1 MRHATVTTTAE
12 CGAEV
17 VVKVP
22 AGSMDPPTELG
33 RKAMESI
40 QHADNWKMPTR
51 ELHCRSLDVAQEV
64 AYAMEW
70 YLGGHELRTEID
82 AEGRPDYV
90 VSSRGYYHYV
100 GA

>member
-1 MRHATVTTTAE
+1 MAHVTKTMTSD
-12 CGAEV
+12 CGVEIKV
-17 VVKVP
+17 RVP

-33 RKAMESI
+33 RRALESV
-40 QHADNWKMPTR
+40 QNPTNWKLPTR
-51 ELHCRSLDVAQEV
+51 ELHCRSIDTAMEV
-64 AYAMEW
+64 AYAMDW

>member
-1 MRHATVTTTAE
+1 MRHASLTMTSE

-17 VVKVP
+17 VVNVP
-22 AGSMDPPTELG
+22 AGSMDAPTELG
-33 RKAMESI
+33 RKAMESV
-40 QHADNWKMPTR
+40 QNADNWKMPTR
-51 ELHCRSLDVAQEV
+51 KLHCRSLEVAQEV
-64 AYAMEW
+64 AYAMDW

-82 AEGRPDYV
+82 AAGRADYV

>member
-1 MRHATVTTTAE
+1 MTITAD
-12 CGAEV
+12 GGYKIALQ
-17 VVKVP
+17 VP

-33 RKAMESI
+33 EKAMWSV

-51 ELHCRSLDVAQEV
+51 ELHCRSLEVAQEV
-64 AYAMEW
+64 AYAMDW

-82 AEGRPDYV
+82 AAGRADYV